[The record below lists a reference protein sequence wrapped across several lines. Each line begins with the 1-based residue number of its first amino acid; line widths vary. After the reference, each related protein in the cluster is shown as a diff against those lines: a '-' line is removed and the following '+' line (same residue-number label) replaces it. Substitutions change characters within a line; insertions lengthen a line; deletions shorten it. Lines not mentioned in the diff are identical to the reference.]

1 MSCWERIIQTKS
13 HEPVK
18 SLGKD
23 IMKLNPKIGLEVPGK
38 NLFVPEKGQGKM
50 IDYLKDTPLQLL
62 HCTSVKVSSR
72 KLKTTKA
79 LSCISNAS
87 FKCELQLGS
96 DRWH

>member
-18 SLGKD
+18 SLGKN

-50 IDYLKDTPLQLL
+50 IDYLKEYLPLCNYCIAPALRFLL
-62 HCTSVKVSSR
+62 E
-72 KLKTTKA
+72 
-79 LSCISNAS
+79 N
-87 FKCELQLGS
+87 
-96 DRWH
+96 